1 MSRDTWMEEGTATH
15 SRILAWEIPWTE
27 EPGGLQ
33 STESQKSWIW
43 LNDYITT
50 TYTHTHTYIYIYM
63 SLCIITE
70 SICCIP
76 KTLWINY
83 IWIKYNL
90 KKRDTWNNRQVWPLS
105 TKWNRAK
112 ANSFAKRM
120 HWTEH
125 AGLSTTQERTVHMDI
140 TRWSTL
146 KSDCLYSLQPK
157 MEKLYTVSINKTWSW
172 LWLRSWTPYC
182 NFTC

>member
-50 TYTHTHTYIYIYM
+50 TSTHTHIYIYV

-83 IWIKYNL
+83 IWIKYNFKK
-90 KKRDTWNNRQVWPLS
+90 KKREIPGITG
-105 TKWNRAK
+105 K
-112 ANSFAKRM
+112 F
-120 HWTEH
+120 
-125 AGLSTTQERTVHMDI
+125 GLWVQNETGQRPTVLPREC
-140 TRWSTL
+140 TGQSTL
-146 KSDCLYSLQPK
+146 VCQQHKRG
-157 MEKLYTVSINKTWSW
+157 LYTWTSPDGQHWNQIVYILCSQRWRSSIQSA
-172 LWLRSWTPYC
+172 
-182 NFTC
+182 